1 MAHPI
6 ERKLAAI
13 LSADVVGY
21 SRLIAE
27 DEAATI
33 RTLTTYRQEIT
44 GLVGDHR
51 GRVVDAPGDNVLA
64 EFPTALDA
72 AECAVEIQRVVQAR
86 NASLPE
92 GRRME
97 FRIGVHLGDVAAEG
111 GRIYGDG
118 VNIAARLESLA
129 EAGGICI
136 SGNVYELVR
145 DKVPMRYV
153 DLGEQPVKN
162 LPHPVRV
169 YRVEIPPEVVAPLP
183 GVGSGSRRW
192 AALAGGALLLG
203 VAAVVW
209 WRSTP
214 RSPPPSLA
222 TAIVVLPFADLSPD
236 GDQEY
241 FADGMTEEL
250 IHTLSK
256 IEDLRVVARTSAF
269 AFKGR
274 KVDIREIGEQL
285 GVGAVVE
292 GSVRKAGE
300 RLRITAQLV
309 QVSDGFHLWSETYDR
324 QLDDVFLIQDE
335 IARSVAE
342 VLEVKLLGGT
352 RSPRRPVNL
361 RAYELYLTGRHFW
374 SLRTEA
380 GMRRAVEYYEQ
391 ALAIDPRYAPALSG
405 LADAYAMLWSYG
417 FDTRPEIVSQ
427 ARQAATEALRLDP
440 SLGEAHASLGFLT
453 NRLGDWDWEGTEAH
467 YRRALE
473 LSPGYATAH
482 QWYATLLVALGRTEE
497 GLAEIRRALEL
508 DPLSPIINQNA
519 GQVAFWTGDYEE
531 AIKRMRRAVE
541 LSPEWEN
548 PRRFLVQVYAQAGL
562 DDEALEALL
571 GLDLPSDAKAL
582 LRETYRTLG
591 MGGAAK
597 ILLDLDQQR
606 TGQACPVGAAGLY
619 AYAGNAEGV
628 FQCLEEMARRGVF
641 WASLAPV
648 FEPYRSDPRYTA
660 YLRKMGLAE

>member
-1 MAHPI
+1 MTPGT
-6 ERKLAAI
+6 RRLAAI

-21 SRLIAE
+21 SRLMAE

-72 AECAVEIQRVVQAR
+72 VRCAVQIQRVLAAR
-86 NASLPE
+86 NADLPPE
-92 GRRME
+92 RKME

-118 VNIAARLESLA
+118 VNIAARLEGMA

-169 YRVEIPPEVVAPLP
+169 FRVEIPPEVVAPLP

-214 RSPPPSLA
+214 SPPLPSLA

-274 KVDIREIGEQL
+274 KVDIREIGDQL

-324 QLDDVFLIQDE
+324 RLDDVFLIQDE
-335 IARSVAE
+335 IAR
-342 VLEVKLLGGT
+342 
-352 RSPRRPVNL
+352 
-361 RAYELYLTGRHFW
+361 GR
-374 SLRTEA
+374 
-380 GMRRAVEYYEQ
+380 
-391 ALAIDPRYAPALSG
+391 
-405 LADAYAMLWSYG
+405 
-417 FDTRPEIVSQ
+417 
-427 ARQAATEALRLDP
+427 
-440 SLGEAHASLGFLT
+440 
-453 NRLGDWDWEGTEAH
+453 
-467 YRRALE
+467 
-473 LSPGYATAH
+473 
-482 QWYATLLVALGRTEE
+482 
-497 GLAEIRRALEL
+497 
-508 DPLSPIINQNA
+508 
-519 GQVAFWTGDYEE
+519 
-531 AIKRMRRAVE
+531 
-541 LSPEWEN
+541 
-548 PRRFLVQVYAQAGL
+548 
-562 DDEALEALL
+562 
-571 GLDLPSDAKAL
+571 
-582 LRETYRTLG
+582 
-591 MGGAAK
+591 
-597 ILLDLDQQR
+597 
-606 TGQACPVGAAGLY
+606 
-619 AYAGNAEGV
+619 
-628 FQCLEEMARRGVF
+628 
-641 WASLAPV
+641 
-648 FEPYRSDPRYTA
+648 
-660 YLRKMGLAE
+660 